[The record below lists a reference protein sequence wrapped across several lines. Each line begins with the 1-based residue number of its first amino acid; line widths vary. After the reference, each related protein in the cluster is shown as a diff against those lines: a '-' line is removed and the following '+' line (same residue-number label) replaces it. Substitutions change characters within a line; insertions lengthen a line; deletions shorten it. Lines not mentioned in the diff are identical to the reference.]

1 MDASMA
7 SPVSGMRTHITRH
20 DVTAHDVA
28 NVNTPGYEQRD
39 VHQAD
44 VRPQGVRIT
53 GISRTPNTS
62 PDRSNTDLAE
72 EAKEQIVN
80 KHANA
85 ANAKTIKVK
94 DRMIDDLLDLVR

>member
-1 MDASMA
+1 MDAGLSA
-7 SPVSGMRTHITRH
+7 SLSGMRTHIARH

-28 NVNTPGYEQRD
+28 NVNTPGYEQQD
-39 VHQAD
+39 VHQAETL
-44 VRPQGVRIT
+44 PQGVEIT
-53 GISRTPNTS
+53 NISRTPNRS
-62 PDRSNTDLAE
+62 GELSNTDLAE

-94 DRMIDDLLDLVR
+94 DKMIDDLLDLVR

>member
-1 MDASMA
+1 MDASL
-7 SPVSGMRTHITRH
+7 SSSVSGMRTHITRH

-39 VHQAD
+39 VQQAD
-44 VRPQGVRIT
+44 VKQGGVQIT
-53 GISRTPNTS
+53 GITRTPNRS
-62 PDRSNTDLAE
+62 AEFSNTDLAE

-94 DRMIDDLLDLVR
+94 DRMLGELLDLIG